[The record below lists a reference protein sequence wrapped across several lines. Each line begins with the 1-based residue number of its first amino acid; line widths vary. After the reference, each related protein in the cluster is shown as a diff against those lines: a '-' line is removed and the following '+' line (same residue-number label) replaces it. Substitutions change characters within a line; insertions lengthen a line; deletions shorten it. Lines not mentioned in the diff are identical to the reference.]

1 MTTSESPVTF
11 TTSAAPDRIVDI
23 AIGYMGAKQL
33 FAAARTGLFR
43 ALAEGERDVAQLASA
58 TGLSER
64 MARILADAMN
74 GLGLLEREGGRYRL
88 APDAAAH
95 LTGEGELDLHPFLGF
110 LNEISYGH
118 WLQFDATVDTAK
130 PGELEMDE
138 GRWGTFMGGVM
149 RYNALHAAML
159 ARSFDFAPYRNL
171 LDLGGLSPDFAIG
184 ALRANPSLSARFVFD
199 PASTESLTEALRAAG
214 LADRATVDPAPTDTA
229 RPNGAHDLV
238 MVNHVIHR
246 FTAEQNRT
254 ILANARA
261 AARPG
266 ATLLLLDFLLDDDA
280 RQRPIDALHAGE
292 YFVIDGTVV
301 YPESEV
307 TAWLEA
313 SGWRRREAIALP
325 GSPRVLVA
333 EAV

>member
-1 MTTSESPVTF
+1 MT
-11 TTSAAPDRIVDI
+11 APGTPATPERIVDI

-43 ALAEGERDVAQLASA
+43 ALADGERDVAQLASE
-58 TGLSER
+58 TGLSEQ
-64 MARILADAMN
+64 MTRILADAMN
-74 GLGLLEREGGRYRL
+74 GLGLLERTDGRYRL

-95 LTGEGELDLHPFLGF
+95 LSGAGDLDLHPFLAF

-118 WLQFDATVDTAK
+118 WLQFDTTVDTTE
-130 PGELEMDE
+130 PGELKMDE
-138 GRWGTFMGGVM
+138 GRWKSFMAGVM
-149 RYNALHAAML
+149 RYNSLHAAML
-159 ARSFDFAPYRNL
+159 ARSFDFGPYRDL
-171 LDLGGLSPDFAIG
+171 LDLGGLSPEFAIG
-184 ALRANPSLSARFVFD
+184 ALRANPELSARFVFD
-199 PASTESLTEALRAAG
+199 PASSESIAEALAAAG
-214 LADRATVDPAPTDTA
+214 LTDRAVIDAAPTDTA
-229 RPNGAHDLV
+229 DPGGEHDLV

-246 FTAEQNRT
+246 FDAEQNRA
-254 ILANARA
+254 ILTRARA

-266 ATLLLLDFLLDDDA
+266 ATLLLLDFLLDDDE

-313 SGWRRREAIALP
+313 SGWRRREVLALP
-325 GSPRVLVA
+325 GSPRVVVA

>member
-1 MTTSESPVTF
+1 MTEPG
-11 TTSAAPDRIVDI
+11 TSAETATPDRILDV

-33 FAAARTGLFR
+33 FAAARCGVFR
-43 ALAEGERDVAQLASA
+43 ALGEGEHDIAQLASA

-64 MARILADAMN
+64 MARILADSMN
-74 GLGLLEREGGRYRL
+74 ALGLLERRDGRYRL
-88 APDAAAH
+88 APDAAAY
-95 LTGEGELDLHPFLGF
+95 LGGGELDLHPFLAF

-118 WLQFDATVDTAK
+118 WLQFDTAVDTSE
-130 PGELEMDE
+130 PGRLEMDE
-138 GRWGTFMGGVM
+138 DRWKAFMAGVM

-159 ARSFDFAPYRNL
+159 ARSFDFGPYRDL
-171 LDLGGLSPDFAIG
+171 LDLGGLAPDFAIG
-184 ALRANPSLSARFVFD
+184 ALKANPGLSARFVFD
-199 PASTESLTEALRAAG
+199 PASTESVARALEAAG
-214 LADRATVDPAPTDTA
+214 LADRARIDPAPTDA
-229 RPNGAHDLV
+229 ADPGGEHDLV

-246 FTAEQNRT
+246 FDAAQNRA
-254 ILANARA
+254 ILARARS

-266 ATLLLLDFLLDDDA
+266 ATLLLLDFLLDGDD

-307 TAWLEA
+307 RQWLTAA
-313 SGWRRREAIALP
+313 GWRPREVRALP

>member
-1 MTTSESPVTF
+1 MT
-11 TTSAAPDRIVDI
+11 APSTPATPATPERIVDI

-33 FAAARTGLFR
+33 FAAARVGLFR
-43 ALAEGERDVAQLASA
+43 ALAEGERDVAALAEA
-58 TGLSER
+58 TGVSER

-74 GLGLLEREGGRYRL
+74 GLGLLERAEGRYRL

-95 LTGEGELDLHPFLGF
+95 LTGEGDLDLHPFLAF

-118 WLQFDATVDTAK
+118 WLQFDTTVDTTK
-130 PGELEMDE
+130 PGDLGMDE
-138 GRWGTFMGGVM
+138 ERWKAFMAGVM

-159 ARSFDFAPYRNL
+159 ARSFDFGPYRDL
-171 LDLGGLSPDFAIG
+171 LDLGGLSPAFAIG
-184 ALRANPSLSARFVFD
+184 ALQANPELSARFVFD
-199 PASTESLTEALRAAG
+199 PASSESIAEALAAAG
-214 LADRATVDPAPTDTA
+214 LSERARIDAAPTDEA
-229 RPNGAHDLV
+229 NPGGDHDLV

-246 FTAEQNRT
+246 FTAEQNRA

-261 AARPG
+261 AARTG
-266 ATLLLLDFLLDDDA
+266 ATLLLLDFLLDDDD

-292 YFVIDGTVV
+292 YLVIDGTVV

-307 TAWLEA
+307 VAWLA
-313 SGWRRREAIALP
+313 AAGWRRTEVLALP
-325 GSPRVLVA
+325 GSPRVIVA

>member
-1 MTTSESPVTF
+1 MTVSS
-11 TTSAAPDRIVDI
+11 TSATPDRIVDI

-33 FAAARTGLFR
+33 FAAARTGVFR
-43 ALAEGERDVAQLASA
+43 ALAEGERDVAGLATA

-74 GLGLLEREGGRYRL
+74 GLGLLERRDGRYRL

-95 LTGEGELDLHPFLGF
+95 LTGEGDLDLHPFLAF

-118 WLQFDATVDTAK
+118 WLQFDTTVDTTK
-130 PGELEMDE
+130 PGELDMNEE
-138 GRWGTFMGGVM
+138 RWGTFMAGVM

-159 ARSFDFAPYRNL
+159 ARSFDFGPYRDM
-171 LDLGGLSPDFAIG
+171 LDLGGLSPDFAIA
-184 ALRANPSLSARFVFD
+184 ALRASPGLSARFVFD
-199 PASTESLTEALRAAG
+199 PASTESVAGALAAAG
-214 LADRATVDPAPTDTA
+214 LTDRARIDPAPTDTA
-229 RPNGAHDLV
+229 QPGGDHDLV

-246 FTAEQNRT
+246 FTAEQNRA

-266 ATLLLLDFLLDDDA
+266 ATLLLLDFLLDDDD

-313 SGWRRREAIALP
+313 SGWRRREVIALP
-325 GSPRVLVA
+325 GSPRVVVA